1 MTIWKGE
8 PEWSTKQLLEAIKT
22 EAVRGGTNGNLTY
35 LAPAVAALVIK
46 LSNAADHQAKIIE
59 RWTKAVVWLT
69 IVLVM
74 LTIAL
79 VYKEF
84 APDLPKLH

>member
-1 MTIWKGE
+1 LRDSASDVSPIRFTTG
-8 PEWSTKQLLEAIKT
+8 T
-22 EAVRGGTNGNLTY
+22 GGTNGNLTY

-46 LSNAADHQAKIIE
+46 LSNAADHRAKIIE

-69 IVLVM
+69 TVLVI